1 MDNYMNG
8 LNVGG
13 WISQYFNKSFE
24 HFDSFIVEKDFE
36 KIASWGFDHIRLPF
50 DYEIIENDDNPFVY
64 SERGFKYIDNAVS
77 WASKYGISLLLDMH
91 SAPGFNFGNHE
102 TSTLFS
108 DRFRQE
114 RFLKLWQAITM
125 RYSSEKHLAFDL
137 LNEIVLPSP
146 EPWNK
151 LAAECISSIRKI
163 DSGRFLIFGGI
174 NYNSI
179 FTLKD
184 IEIENDENV
193 AYTFHFYEPILFT
206 HQKAVWMPFLVHYNQ
221 VLNYPGTF
229 DNLEK
234 LVSDVKEGKIG
245 DIEQFDVNRY
255 LSKELDI
262 SLMVEDMQ
270 PALDF
275 INKTGRKLY
284 CGEFGV
290 IESTPMRSRI
300 NWCRDAVSLFKR
312 YKIGRSY
319 WTYKGMDFGLL
330 DRKGNL
336 VSEDLVRVLSGRR

>member
-1 MDNYMNG
+1 MKNYMNG

-13 WISQYFNKSFE
+13 WISQYFNKSYD

-50 DYEIIENDDNPFVY
+50 DYEILENKENPFVFN
-64 SERGFKYIDNAVS
+64 ERAFKYLDNAVLWS
-77 WASKYGISLLLDMH
+77 KKYGISLLLDMH
-91 SAPGFNFGNHE
+91 SAPGFSFGSYE
-102 TSTLFS
+102 VSTLFKNRS
-108 DRFRQE
+108 QQE
-114 RFLKLWQAITM
+114 IYIKLWETIAL
-125 RYSSEKHLAFDL
+125 RYKNEKHIAFDL
-137 LNEIVLPSP
+137 LNELVLPSP

-151 LAAECISSIRKI
+151 LVRECIASIRKI
-163 DSGRFLIFGGI
+163 DTERLLIFGGI

-184 IEIENDENV
+184 IEVQDDENI
-193 AYTFHFYEPILFT
+193 AYTFHFYEPIIFT

-221 VLNYPGTF
+221 ILNYPGAF
-229 DNLEK
+229 DNLDK
-234 LVSDVKEGKIG
+234 LVSDVKDGKIG
-245 DIEQFDVNRY
+245 DIEQFDVKRY
-255 LSKELDI
+255 LTKELDI
-262 SLMVEDMQ
+262 SLMIEDIQ
-270 PALDF
+270 PAIDF
-275 INKTGRKLY
+275 INKTGKKLY

-300 NWCRDAVSLFKR
+300 NWCRDAVSLFDR

-336 VSEDLVRVLSGRR
+336 ISEDLVKVLAGRR